1 LHFDDTTLRQR
12 RALHPYADRFVPLDG
27 VPVEAGST
35 AASAASDGYRHLDLA
50 TGRVVCVR
58 RMPAVD
64 ARDQTD
70 WLDRLARLTSLWHP
84 HLAPI
89 VDFGLVGQNERFE
102 ALALTMPRPATLR
115 ADVVHAIRS
124 VLWFL
129 RAAGVSGGA
138 PSRWRIRSLEGR
150 PVLIPDEWTG
160 CDAAMPASERLLNW
174 TQGWRAL
181 LGTRDDD
188 RRVVR
193 DGSPIAGI
201 VLQPRAIETGVL
213 EVLDQTC
220 SGRTSQLVVT
230 GEAGSGLGTLAL
242 ALARGARR
250 RGYVPL
256 CPAALA
262 TLSAGQRTALGDRS
276 LFILGDARSA
286 PDCRDHAAEGMLLE
300 AAARGAGVALL
311 LTITRS
317 AGDRGAISIDRISE
331 RALVDMIHVF
341 PPGRVPNRRIRRAAR
356 VAAGNPGRLIASLV
370 SQPVYRVRT
379 IRPPSRVAETQ
390 PTYDVGPPSMA
401 VTSIESDRWH
411 SRALKGMALAAAGRH
426 AAAERVLREAAAG
439 LRRHGD
445 GRRAAACTTMLGQLL
460 MDRGRPRDAHDAL
473 EWLLEVEDVDV
484 RLSGTI
490 GIGEC
495 LIDEGRL
502 KDAERALRAACS
514 VTTHDEPT
522 DVTARRARLAL
533 ARCLFWQARHDE
545 ASEWIAP
552 AVDAGC
558 AAALRRLSAIALA
571 RRDTGAAG
579 RLAGAAVERSQ
590 ADADDRERARAH
602 AAAIRALAEL
612 GERDAVLRHANEGL
626 RAAQRARAP
635 LAALDVR
642 LAVIG
647 AAAGDATGRPQ
658 STRALDR
665 FRRERLPPLWR
676 ARLDAVRAL
685 VDDNA
690 VRRTAARAAVS
701 AFIRTSGALA
711 LQAPATLEPRD
722 VARTVVELLNVCHQ
736 ADDDDRALGK
746 ACAALR
752 ERLRAAGIAIFG
764 GLPREERIT
773 VAGSFDRGS
782 EIVGRALSSGLSI
795 APLRGPRGIEA
806 VAIVRYAGE
815 PLGVLAC
822 RWALDADVEARALAS
837 LLEAAAAALGPAVRA
852 WLDRRESAPPSGGGA
867 DHSELVAASP
877 QMIDLGR
884 AIHRAASAP
893 YSVLVEGESGV
904 GKELV
909 ARAVHRG
916 SSRRGRRFVAVNCA
930 ALPDELIEAEL
941 FGHARGAFTGAA
953 GDRAGLFEEADGGTL
968 FLDEVSELAPRAQAK
983 LLRALQDGEVRRVG
997 ENAPRRVDVR
1007 IVAASNRPL
1016 DAAAAGGRFRTDL
1029 LFRLAVIRL
1038 AVPPLRERPA
1048 DIHALVRQFWRTATE
1063 RTGSRATLDPDTL
1076 AALARYDWPGNVR
1089 ELQNVVSA
1097 LAVYAPRRGRVGVSA
1112 LPPAIAAAMSAR
1124 PPASLDEARRAFE
1137 RQFVSAALAQAG
1149 GHHVRAAGAL
1159 GVSRQGLAK
1168 LIKRLGLDT

>member
-1 LHFDDTTLRQR
+1 M
-12 RALHPYADRFVPLDG
+12 HPYADRFVPLDS
-27 VPVEAGST
+27 VPIEANGAP
-35 AASAASDGYRHLDLA
+35 AASAVSDGYRHLDLA

-58 RMPAVD
+58 RMPAGD

-84 HLAPI
+84 HLVPI

-102 ALALTMPRPATLR
+102 AFALTRPTTLR
-115 ADVVHAIRS
+115 ADVVCAIRS
-124 VLWFL
+124 ALWFL
-129 RAAGVSGGA
+129 RAVGASSGA
-138 PSRWRIRSLEGR
+138 PSRWRIRSLESR

-160 CDAAMPASERLLNW
+160 CDPTMLPPEREADW
-174 TQGWRAL
+174 KQGWRAL
-181 LGTRDDD
+181 VGTRDGD
-188 RRVVR
+188 RHVAR
-193 DGSPIAGI
+193 DGSSIAGV
-201 VLQPRAIETGVL
+201 VLYPRSVETGVL
-213 EVLDQTC
+213 EVLDQAG
-220 SGRTSQLVVT
+220 SGRASQMIVT
-230 GEAGSGLGTLAL
+230 GEAGAGLGTLAL
-242 ALARGARR
+242 ALARGARK

-262 TLSAGQRTALGDRS
+262 TLSAAQRTALGDRS
-276 LFILGDARSA
+276 LFILGDGRSA
-286 PDCRDHAAEGMLLE
+286 PDCRDRAAEAMLLE
-300 AAARGAGVALL
+300 AAARGGGVALL
-311 LTITRS
+311 LTIARS
-317 AGDRGAISIDRISE
+317 AEEGAIPIDRLSE
-331 RALVDMIHVF
+331 PALLDMIHIF
-341 PPGRVPNRRIRRAAR
+341 PPGRIPNRRIRRAAR
-356 VAAGNPGRLIASLV
+356 LATGNPGRLVATLV
-370 SQPVYRVRT
+370 SQPVYRARTVRL
-379 IRPPSRVAETQ
+379 PSRVAETQ
-390 PTYDVGPPSMA
+390 PAYAVGPPSTA
-401 VTSIESDRWH
+401 GTSIESDRWH
-411 SRALKGMALAAAGRH
+411 SRALKGMTLAAAGRH

-445 GRRAAACTTMLGQLL
+445 GRRAAACTAILAQLL
-460 MDRGRPRDAHDAL
+460 VDRGRPRDAHDVL
-473 EWLLEVEDVDV
+473 EWLLEVEDVEI
-484 RLSGTI
+484 RLNATL

-502 KDAERALRAACS
+502 KEAERALRAACS
-514 VTTHDEPT
+514 VTTHDGPT
-522 DVTARRARLAL
+522 DITARRARLAL
-533 ARCLFWQARHDE
+533 ARCLFWQARYDE
-545 ASEWIAP
+545 ASEWVAP

-571 RRDTGAAG
+571 RSDTGAAG

-590 ADADDRERARAH
+590 ADADERERARAH

-612 GERDAVLRHANEGL
+612 GERDAVLRHANEGV
-626 RAAQRARAP
+626 RAAHRARAP

-642 LAVIG
+642 LAVI
-647 AAAGDATGRPQ
+647 AAAACDVTGRPQ
-658 STRALDR
+658 SARALER

-690 VRRTAARAAVS
+690 GRRTAARAAVS

-711 LQAPATLEPRD
+711 LQTPATLEPRD

-764 GLPREERIT
+764 DLPREERIA

-782 EIVGRALSSGLSI
+782 EIVGRALSSGVSI

-806 VAIVRYAGE
+806 VAPVRYAGE
-815 PLGVLAC
+815 PLGALAC

-837 LLEAAAAALGPAVRA
+837 LLEASAAALGPAVRA
-852 WLDRRESAPPSGGGA
+852 WLDRRDGAPPPGGA
-867 DHSELVAASP
+867 TDRSELVAASP

-893 YSVLVEGESGV
+893 YPVLVEGESGV

-909 ARAVHRG
+909 ARAVHRC

-983 LLRALQDGEVRRVG
+983 LLRALQDGEIRRVG

-1016 DAAAAGGRFRTDL
+1016 DAAVTAGRFRTDL

-1038 AVPPLRERPA
+1038 GVAPLRERPA
-1048 DIHALVRQFWRTATE
+1048 DIHALVCQFWRTATE

-1112 LPPAIAAAMSAR
+1112 LPPAIAAAASVR

-1149 GHHVRAAGAL
+1149 GHQVRAAGAL

>member
-1 LHFDDTTLRQR
+1 
-12 RALHPYADRFVPLDG
+12 
-27 VPVEAGST
+27 
-35 AASAASDGYRHLDLA
+35 
-50 TGRVVCVR
+50 
-58 RMPAVD
+58 MPAGD

-84 HLAPI
+84 HLVPI

-102 ALALTMPRPATLR
+102 ALALTKPCPTRLR
-115 ADVVHAIRS
+115 ADVGCAIRS
-124 VLWFL
+124 ALWFL
-129 RAAGVSGGA
+129 RAVRVSSGA

-160 CDAAMPASERLLNW
+160 CDATMLASERAVNW
-174 TQGWRAL
+174 RHGWRAL
-181 LGTRDDD
+181 LGARDDD
-188 RRVVR
+188 RRALR
-193 DGSPIAGI
+193 NGSPIAGI
-201 VLQPRAIETGVL
+201 VRQPRSIETGVL
-213 EVLDQTC
+213 EVLDQAGL
-220 SGRTSQLVVT
+220 GRASQMIVT

-256 CPAALA
+256 CPAAFA
-262 TLSAGQRTALGDRS
+262 TLSAEQRTALGDRS
-276 LFILGDARSA
+276 LFILGDGRSS
-286 PDCRDHAAEGMLLE
+286 PDCRDRSAEAMLLE
-300 AAARGAGVALL
+300 AAARGGGVAFL
-311 LTITRS
+311 LTIARS
-317 AGDRGAISIDRISE
+317 AAGGATAIDRLSE
-331 RALVDMIHVF
+331 QALIDMIHVF
-341 PPGRVPNRRIRRAAR
+341 PPGRIPSRRIRRAAR
-356 VAAGNPGRLIASLV
+356 AAAGNPGRLVAGLV
-370 SQPVYRVRT
+370 SQLVYRARTVRL
-379 IRPPSRVAETQ
+379 PSRVAETQ
-390 PTYDVGPPSMA
+390 PAYAGPPSTT

-411 SRALKGMALAAAGRH
+411 SRAVKGMALAAAGRH

-445 GRRAAACTTMLGQLL
+445 GRRAAACTAMLGQLL
-460 MDRGRPRDAHDAL
+460 VDRGRPRDAHDVL

-484 RLSGTI
+484 RLNAAI

-495 LIDEGRL
+495 LIEEGRL
-502 KDAERALRAACS
+502 KEAERALRAACS
-514 VTTHDEPT
+514 VTTHDGPT

-612 GERDAVLRHANEGL
+612 GERDAVLRHASEGV
-626 RAAQRARAP
+626 RAAHRARAP

-642 LAVIG
+642 LAVIA
-647 AAAGDATGRPQ
+647 AAAGDGSGRPQ
-658 STRALDR
+658 WARALDR
-665 FRRERLPPLWR
+665 FRRDRLPPLWR

-764 GLPREERIT
+764 DLPREERIA

-806 VAIVRYAGE
+806 VATVRYAGE
-815 PLGVLAC
+815 PLGALAC

-837 LLEAAAAALGPAVRA
+837 LLEASAAALGPAVRA
-852 WLDRRESAPPSGGGA
+852 WLDRRDAAPSPGA
-867 DHSELVAASP
+867 APDHFELVAASP

-893 YSVLVEGESGV
+893 YPVLVEGESGV

-953 GDRAGLFEEADGGTL
+953 GDRAGLFEEADAGTL

-983 LLRALQDGEVRRVG
+983 LLRALQDGEIRRVG

-1038 AVPPLRERPA
+1038 AVAPLRERPA

-1112 LPPAIAAAMSAR
+1112 LPPAIAAAVSAR
-1124 PPASLDEARRAFE
+1124 PPASLDEARRTFE